1 MVQPGPSGFSQ
12 IYREELDDE
21 QIIGYPSRSTREA
34 IILQPNTGVSFAIVF
49 GGVARR
55 LKEFWKMSAAHLG
68 TKPFGTE
75 ATSLVIV
82 MAPTT

>member
-34 IILQPNTGVSFAIVF
+34 IILQPNTGVSFAIVLVVLQGAQKNF
-49 GGVARR
+49 G
-55 LKEFWKMSAAHLG
+55 K
-68 TKPFGTE
+68 
-75 ATSLVIV
+75 
-82 MAPTT
+82 